1 MTRIFLM
8 LGASALVTG
17 SPVVLPQSV
26 RAAPATDSLELCR
39 TIILPT
45 TPEAN
50 LGECMSFN
58 RSSAEGF
65 HTQFCL
71 AYEEL
76 EPEAF
81 YEEFDSFS
89 ECIRA
94 EHALPN

>member
-1 MTRIFLM
+1 MNRISLM
-8 LGASALVTG
+8 LGASALLVG
-17 SPVVLPQSV
+17 YPVVLPQSV
-26 RAAPATDSLELCR
+26 QAAPATPSLELCR

-81 YEEFDSFS
+81 YAEFDSYS
-89 ECIRA
+89 ECVRA